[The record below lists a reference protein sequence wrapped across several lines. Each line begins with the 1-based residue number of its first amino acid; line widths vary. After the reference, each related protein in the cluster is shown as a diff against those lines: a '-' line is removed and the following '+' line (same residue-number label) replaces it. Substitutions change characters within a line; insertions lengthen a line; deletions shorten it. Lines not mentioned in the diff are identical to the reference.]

1 MPTLAEYEKADIDP
15 LLVGVYDNI
24 ITHSEIANWLEFEEH
39 SGVSS
44 NWLRE
49 SSLGAASTHQV
60 GDTWVDTEPSKSTKT
75 AKLTTVGIQHPLDR
89 MASQTLG
96 STQSQQALLMGDMTK
111 SLTRKLEDLWVTGD
125 PGTLSTDPEGLTS
138 LLIADSRLLM
148 MDDGSTPSTITGDET
163 ELDQDRLDAMIDM
176 IEGGPPDILL
186 MNKTMRRKI
195 TSLARQAGSG
205 ILLDKTEAFGRQ
217 WTTYANIPIVIDEW
231 ITNSEQ
237 YENSSGWASS
247 TATTIYALKLGREK
261 QGFTVL
267 HNGPVLTPDIQNLG
281 TKFNKNED
289 VFRMA
294 VYVQNVLYSAKACAG
309 LAGIDSAA

>member
-1 MPTLAEYEKADIDP
+1 MPTLSEYEKADVDK

-24 ITHSEIANWLEFEEH
+24 ITASELANWIQFEEFT
-39 SGVSS
+39 GVSS
-44 NWLRE
+44 KWLRE
-49 SSLGAASTHQV
+49 NTLGAATTHQV
-60 GDTWVDTEPSKSTKT
+60 GDTWVDTEPTKSTNS

-89 MASQTLG
+89 MASQTLD
-96 STQSQQALLMGDMTK
+96 STQSQESLLMADMSK
-111 SLTRKLEDLWVTGD
+111 SLSRKLEDLWVTGNS
-125 PGTLSTDPEGLTS
+125 GTLSTEPEGLTS

-148 MDDGSTPSTITGDET
+148 MDDGSTPSTITGAET
-163 ELDQDRLDAMIDM
+163 ELDQDRLDAMIDLV
-176 IEGGPPDILL
+176 ELGAPDILL

-205 ILLDKTEAFGRQ
+205 IMLDTMEAFGRQ
-217 WTTYANIPIVIDEW
+217 WMTYAGIPIVIDDY
-231 ITNSEQ
+231 ITNSET
-237 YENSSGWASS
+237 YENAGGWASS
-247 TATTIYALKLGREK
+247 TATTIFALKLGIEK

-294 VYVQNVLYSAKACAG
+294 VYTQNVIYSAKVCAG